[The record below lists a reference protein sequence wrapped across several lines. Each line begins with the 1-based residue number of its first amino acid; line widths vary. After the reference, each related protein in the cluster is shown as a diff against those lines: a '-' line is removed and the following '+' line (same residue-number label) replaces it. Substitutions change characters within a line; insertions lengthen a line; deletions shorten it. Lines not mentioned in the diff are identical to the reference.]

1 VKAPVRNDSRVSAST
16 TNWTT
21 PSGNHPRA
29 AWQSAA
35 SCAMVMLLRC
45 RQVPLPTMRASVA
58 ITWAGAEPRK
68 QASALPDFDVMNRNP
83 VGVLGAVDEAGF
95 LESP

>member
-1 VKAPVRNDSRVSAST
+1 
-16 TNWTT
+16 
-21 PSGNHPRA
+21 
-29 AWQSAA
+29 
-35 SCAMVMLLRC
+35 
-45 RQVPLPTMRASVA
+45 MRASVA

-83 VGVLGAVDEAGF
+83 VGVLGGNVVDVGHGPCSQLAERHRSAVPEVSERVFDVKGHSGEYGAVDEAGF